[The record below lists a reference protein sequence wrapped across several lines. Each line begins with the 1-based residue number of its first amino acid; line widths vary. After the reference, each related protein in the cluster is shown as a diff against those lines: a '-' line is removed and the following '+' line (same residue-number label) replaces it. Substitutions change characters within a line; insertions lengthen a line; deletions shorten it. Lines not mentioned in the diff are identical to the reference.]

1 MGFIPDVGSLAT
13 ITVPYSGEVKDG
25 LLIIVKPGDQTSP
38 ARGLALYRSG
48 DMHLSSQYKS
58 IIYDIG
64 VTIKSYSD
72 GVFTLNL
79 ECDSGFESFEVAFL
93 QLNLN

>member
-1 MGFIPDVGSLAT
+1 MPVVTPEKGIANT

-25 LLIIVKPGDQTSP
+25 LLIIVKVGDQFSS
-38 ARGLALYRSG
+38 ARGLALYRESG
-48 DMHLSSQYKS
+48 YHLSSQFIS
-58 IIYDIG
+58 GTYDIG
-64 VTIKSYSD
+64 VTIQSYSN

-79 ECDSGFESFEVAFL
+79 LSGGSDSYEVAFL

>member
-1 MGFIPDVGSLAT
+1 MAEIPDGINDI

-25 LLIIVKPGDQTSP
+25 LLIIVKV
-38 ARGLALYRSG
+38 RGQISSAMGLTLYRESG
-48 DMHLSSQYKS
+48 YHLSSQFISGTYN
-58 IIYDIG
+58 IG
-64 VTIKSYSD
+64 VTIQSYSN

-79 ECDSGFESFEVAFL
+79 LSGGFESCEVAFL